1 MKVQE
6 TFPVV
11 LRGLLCA
18 LNGQARDPCY
28 PQTNHCAVLIDHVW
42 IEPQPDLIR
51 VGKVDTQNKNGGR
64 Y

>member
-11 LRGLLCA
+11 LRGLLCP
-18 LNGQARDPCY
+18 LNGQAQDPCY

-42 IEPQPDLIR
+42 VEPQPDLIR